1 MALVSVREVS
11 HSFGGSLLFDKVTFH
26 IERGERICLL
36 GRNGAGK
43 STLMQFVDDAGRS
56 DAGALK
62 PDDGAVTRQQGIK
75 VARLAQNVP
84 AGLTGS
90 VFDLVIAGLG
100 RRAEL
105 LAEYHRASA
114 DVARSPTPA
123 ALQKLDRLHRQL
135 DLHDAWQLSQEVERV
150 LTRLNLDGGDELS
163 TLSGG
168 GKRRALLARALVGQ
182 PDLLLLDEPT
192 NHLDIP
198 TIEWLEEVLLAQA
211 GALIFVTHDRAFV
224 RKLATRVIEI
234 DRGKLYDWECDYD
247 TFVLRK
253 RDAWAQEAREWQ
265 EFDKTLAQEETWI
278 HRGTQARI
286 TRNMGRVRALIDM
299 REARAARRVREG
311 TVQMRVQNAERTGT
325 LVIGVTDVTFGYGDA
340 PIIRDLTATIERGD
354 KVGIIGLNGS
364 GKTTLLRLLLG
375 ELEPQSGT
383 VRHGTGLQVAYFDQM
398 REHLDPALSVQESV
412 NDGNPILT
420 IDGQARHVIG
430 YLGRFLFPPQRLQT
444 RVADLSGGE
453 RTRLMLARLFARP
466 FNVLVMDEP
475 ANDLDLETLELLEG
489 LLIEYQ
495 GTLLLVSHDRALLNN
510 VVNRTLALEEGG
522 RVGEYAGGYDD
533 WLWQR
538 PQPEGEPAAKP
549 VAGSRPAS
557 LAVGSSRARRISF
570 AERHELEVLPGQIEA
585 LEQEQ
590 QQLYETLSNP
600 KLYQENGAD
609 VTRIQA
615 RLDELDKE
623 LEAAYARWTFLEEL
637 PDRNPR

>member
-1 MALVSVREVS
+1 MALVAVREVS
-11 HSFGGSLLFDKVTFH
+11 HSFGGSLLFDNVTFH
-26 IERGERICLL
+26 IERGERVCLL

-43 STLMQFVDDAGRS
+43 STLMRLIDA
-56 DAGALK
+56 DQK
-62 PDDGAVTRQQGIK
+62 PDDGAVIRQQGCKI
-75 VARLAQNVP
+75 ARLAQNIP
-84 AGLTGS
+84 ADLTGS

-100 RRAEL
+100 RRADL
-105 LAEYHRASA
+105 LTEYNRASA
-114 DVARSPTPA
+114 DVARHPTHA
-123 ALQKLDRLHRQL
+123 ALEKLDRLHRQL

-150 LTRLNLDGGDELS
+150 LTHLNLDGQNELS

-168 GKRRALLARALVGQ
+168 CKRRALLARALVSR

-198 TIEWLEEVLLAQA
+198 SIEWLEEYLLGQVD
-211 GALIFVTHDRAFV
+211 ALLFVTHDRAFV

-234 DRGKLYDWECDYD
+234 DRGKLYDWDCDYD

-253 RDAWAQEAREWQ
+253 RDALAQELREWQ
-265 EFDKTLAQEETWI
+265 EFDKTLAQKETWL
-278 HRGTQARI
+278 HQGTQART
-286 TRNMGRVRALIDM
+286 TRNMGQVRALVEM

-311 TVQMRVQNAERTGT
+311 AVQMRVQNARRTGKM
-325 LVIGVTDVTFGYGDA
+325 VIEATGVTFGYGDA
-340 PIIRDLTATIERGD
+340 PVVRDLTTTIERGD

-375 ELEPQSGT
+375 DLEPRSGT
-383 VRHGTGLQVAYFDQM
+383 VRHGTQLQVAYFDQL
-398 REHLDPALSVQESV
+398 REQLDPALSVQDSV

-420 IDGQARHVIG
+420 INGQAQHVIG
-430 YLGRFLFPPQRLQT
+430 YLGQFLFPSERVQT

-475 ANDLDLETLELLEG
+475 TNDLDLETLELLER
-489 LLIEYQ
+489 LLIDYR
-495 GTLLLVSHDRALLNN
+495 GTLLLISHDRALLNN

-538 PQPEGEPAAKP
+538 PQPEDAAIKP
-549 VAGSRPAS
+549 VVESATKPLPAVPVTS
-557 LAVGSSRARRISF
+557 QPQARKISF
-570 AERHELEVLPGQIEA
+570 AERGELAVLPGQIEA

-590 QQLYETLSNP
+590 RQLYDALSDP
-600 KLYQENGAD
+600 KLYQENGAH
-609 VTRIQA
+609 VARIQA
-615 RLDELDKE
+615 RLDELAKA
-623 LEAAYARWTFLEEL
+623 LEAAYERWMFLEAL
-637 PDRNPR
+637 PG

>member
-26 IERGERICLL
+26 IERGERVCLL

-43 STLMQFVDDAGRS
+43 STLMQLIDAE
-56 DAGALK
+56 LK
-62 PDDGAVTRQQGIK
+62 PDDGAVMRQQGAKIS
-75 VARLAQNVP
+75 RLAQNVP
-84 AGLTGS
+84 ADLTGS

-100 RRAEL
+100 RRADL
-105 LAEYHRASA
+105 LTEYHRASV
-114 DVARSPTPA
+114 DVARSPTQS

-135 DLHDAWQLSQEVERV
+135 DLQDAWQLSQEVERV
-150 LTRLNLDGGDELS
+150 LTHLNLDGGDEFS

-168 GKRRALLARALVGQ
+168 QKRRALLAHALVSQ

-198 TIEWLEEVLLAQA
+198 SIEWLEEYLLGQVD
-211 GALIFVTHDRAFV
+211 ALLFVTHDRTFV

-234 DRGKLYDWECDYD
+234 DRGKLYDWDCDYD

-253 RDAWAQEAREWQ
+253 QDALAQETREWG
-265 EFDKTLAQEETWI
+265 EFDKTLAQEETWL
-278 HRGTQARI
+278 HQGTQART
-286 TRNMGRVRALIDM
+286 TRNMGRVRALSEM

-311 TVQMRVQNAERTGT
+311 AVQMQVQDARRTGKM
-325 LVIGVTDVTFGYGDA
+325 VIEAKDVCFGYGDA
-340 PIIRDLTATIERGD
+340 PGHCVVRDLTTTIERGD

-375 ELEPQSGT
+375 DLKPQGGTQRGT
-383 VRHGTGLQVAYFDQM
+383 VRHGTELQVAYFDQM
-398 REHLDPALSVQESV
+398 REQLDPVLSVQESV

-420 IDGQARHVIG
+420 INGQARHVIG
-430 YLGRFLFPPQRLQT
+430 YLGQFLFPPE
-444 RVADLSGGE
+444 RVQSRVVDLSGGE

-466 FNVLVMDEP
+466 FSVLVMDEP
-475 ANDLDLETLELLEG
+475 TNDLDLETLELLER
-489 LLIEYQ
+489 LLIDYR

-510 VVNRTLALEEGG
+510 VVHRTWALEEGG

-538 PQPEGEPAAKP
+538 PQPEDTAVKAAVEPATHPRPEASA
-549 VAGSRPAS
+549 AGQSQPRK
-557 LAVGSSRARRISF
+557 ISY
-570 AERHELEVLPGQIEA
+570 AERGELAELPGQIEA

-590 QQLYETLSNP
+590 QQLYDALSTP

-609 VTRIQA
+609 VARIQA
-615 RLDELDKE
+615 RLDELGQA
-623 LEAAYARWTFLEEL
+623 LEAAYERWMFLEAL
-637 PDRNPR
+637 PA

>member
-11 HSFGGSLLFDKVTFH
+11 HSFGGSLLFDNVTFH
-26 IERGERICLL
+26 IERGERVCLL

-43 STLMQFVDDAGRS
+43 STLMQLIDGD
-56 DAGALK
+56 LK
-62 PDDGAVTRQQGIK
+62 PDDGAVMRQRGVKI
-75 VARLAQNVP
+75 ARLAQNVP
-84 AGLTGS
+84 ADLTGS
-90 VFDLVIAGLG
+90 VFDLTIAGLG
-100 RRAEL
+100 RRADL
-105 LAEYHRASA
+105 LAEYGRASA
-114 DVARSPTPA
+114 DVARSPTQA

-135 DLHDAWQLSQEVERV
+135 DLQDAWQLSQEVERV
-150 LTRLNLDGGDELS
+150 LTHLNLDGGDEFS

-168 GKRRALLARALVGQ
+168 QKRRALLAHALVSR

-198 TIEWLEEVLLAQA
+198 SIEWLEEYLLGQVDT
-211 GALIFVTHDRAFV
+211 LIFVTHDRTFV

-234 DRGKLYDWECDYD
+234 DRGKLYDWDCDYD
-247 TFVLRK
+247 TFLLRK
-253 RDAWAQEAREWQ
+253 RDALAQELREWQ

-278 HRGTQARI
+278 HQGTQART
-286 TRNMGRVRALIDM
+286 TRNMGRVRALNEM
-299 REARAARRVREG
+299 REARAARREREG
-311 TVQMRVQNAERTGT
+311 TVQMRMQDASRTGK
-325 LVIGVTDVTFGYGDA
+325 LVIESTGVCFGYGGA
-340 PIIRDLTATIERGD
+340 PGDCVVRDLTTTIERGD
-354 KVGIIGLNGS
+354 RVGIIGLNGS

-375 ELEPQSGT
+375 DLEPRSGR

-398 REHLDPALSVQESV
+398 REQLDPALSVQESV

-420 IDGQARHVIG
+420 INGQAQHVIG
-430 YLGRFLFPPQRLQT
+430 YLGRFLFPPERVQS

-475 ANDLDLETLELLEG
+475 TNDLDLETLELLER
-489 LLIEYQ
+489 LLIEYR

-510 VVNRTLALEEGG
+510 VVERTLALEEGG

-538 PQPEGEPAAKP
+538 PQPGEPMDKPAVEPAAKARPEAP
-549 VAGSRPAS
+549 VASQS
-557 LAVGSSRARRISF
+557 QARKLSY
-570 AERHELEVLPGQIEA
+570 AERRELAALPGQIEA

-590 QQLYETLSNP
+590 QQLYETLSTP

-609 VTRIQA
+609 VARIQA
-615 RLDELDKE
+615 RLEKLSGALDAAYE
-623 LEAAYARWTFLEEL
+623 RWMDLEALSM
-637 PDRNPR
+637 

>member
-11 HSFGGSLLFDKVTFH
+11 HSFGGALLFDKVTVH

-43 STLMQFVDDAGRS
+43 STLMQLIDGTLR
-56 DAGALK
+56 
-62 PDDGAVTRQQGIK
+62 PDDGEVTRQQGI
-75 VARLAQNVP
+75 VIARLAQTIP
-84 AGLTGS
+84 ADLTGS
-90 VFDLVIAGLG
+90 VYNLVIAGLG
-100 RRAEL
+100 RRADL

-114 DVARSPTPA
+114 DVARDPTPA
-123 ALQKLDRLHRQL
+123 ALAKLDRLHRQL

-150 LTRLNLDGGDELS
+150 LTHLDLDAGDELS

-168 GKRRALLARALVGQ
+168 GKRRALLARALVSR

-198 TIEWLEEVLLAQA
+198 TIEWLEEILLGQA
-211 GALIFVTHDRAFV
+211 GALLFVTHDRTFV
-224 RKLATRVIEI
+224 RKLATRVVEI
-234 DRGKLYDWECDYD
+234 DRGKLYDWDCDYD
-247 TFVLRK
+247 TFLLRK

-265 EFDKTLAQEETWI
+265 EFDKTLAKEETWI
-278 HRGTQARI
+278 RQGTHART

-299 REARAARRVREG
+299 REARAARREHEG
-311 TVQMRVQNAERTGT
+311 TVQMRVQNAERTGKR
-325 LVIGVTDVTFGYGDA
+325 VIEAKGVTFGYGDA
-340 PIIRDLTATIERGD
+340 PGHCVVRDLTTTIERGD

-375 ELEPQSGT
+375 EIEPQEGA
-383 VRHGTGLQVAYFDQM
+383 VRHGTGLQVAYFDQL
-398 REHLDPALSVQESV
+398 REQLDPALSVQESV

-420 IDGQARHVIG
+420 INGQARHVIG
-430 YLGRFLFPPQRLQT
+430 YLDRFLFPPQRLQS
-444 RVADLSGGE
+444 RVVDLSGGE

-475 ANDLDLETLELLEG
+475 ANDLDLETLELLEE

-510 VVNRTLALEEGG
+510 VVDRTLALEEGG

-538 PQPEGEPAAKP
+538 SQAVDAAARPAVKPAAKRATQPGSAAP
-549 VAGSRPAS
+549 VAGQPQGRK
-557 LAVGSSRARRISF
+557 ITF
-570 AERHELEVLPGQIEA
+570 AERAELAALPGQIEA

-590 QQLYETLSNP
+590 RQLYDTLSDP

-609 VTRIQA
+609 VARIQA
-615 RLDELDKE
+615 RLDELDQE
-623 LEAAYARWTFLEEL
+623 LEAAYERWTFLEEL
-637 PDRNPR
+637 PG